1 MHSPKVAPN
10 KNNLLEDNVNVNVSK
25 GISACDSFVAV
36 REMSSYGKNEL
47 YFATLIV
54 LADLQY
60 TMSLYKQVKLTK
72 QIVWVIIR
80 LQSQRGKNSVPVH
93 QYIIVLRRDVLVE
106 YHRAVVPCC

>member
-36 REMSSYGKNEL
+36 REMSSYGKNKL

-60 TMSLYKQVKLTK
+60 TLSLYKQVKLTK

-80 LQSQRGKNSVPVH
+80 LQSQRGKNSVPIH
-93 QYIIVLRRDVLVE
+93 QYIIVLGTPKKKKLDIL
-106 YHRAVVPCC
+106 

>member
-1 MHSPKVAPN
+1 MRSPKVAPN

-25 GISACDSFVAV
+25 GISACDCFVAV
-36 REMSSYGKNEL
+36 REMSSHGKNKL

-72 QIVWVIIR
+72 IVWVIIR
-80 LQSQRGKNSVPVH
+80 LQK
-93 QYIIVLRRDVLVE
+93 
-106 YHRAVVPCC
+106 